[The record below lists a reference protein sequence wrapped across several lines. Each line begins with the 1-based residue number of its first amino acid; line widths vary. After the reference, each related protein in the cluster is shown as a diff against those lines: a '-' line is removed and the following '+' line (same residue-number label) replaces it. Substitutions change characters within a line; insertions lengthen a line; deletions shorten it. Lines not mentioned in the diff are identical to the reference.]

1 LSLGEIT
8 ISQGKEMDLIDW
20 ELLLNKK
27 RYSATQMSVWERA
40 KAFSTG
46 REGMVGKVCF
56 WLCFLYYAWK
66 RVGIRM

>member
-1 LSLGEIT
+1 
-8 ISQGKEMDLIDW
+8 
-20 ELLLNKK
+20 LLLNKK

-56 WLCFLYYAWK
+56 WLCFLYLCLEK
-66 RVGIRM
+66 SRDQDVV